1 MLTRRMLL
9 PLLAAGAATACSKQ
23 AAQSPL
29 AAAAPAAPAT
39 GITPPTATGM
49 TGTAAPGA
57 SSAPTLEGTLV
68 VVFQRFAADW
78 MNLLVPMGD
87 PAYTTARPN
96 LAITN
101 PLPLDG
107 FFGLHPALTDLK
119 TLFDVGSL
127 GFVAAT
133 GWVPTDSRDRSHFF
147 AQSIAESGARS
158 GVSSG
163 WLGRVMQ
170 RDTNH
175 NDDIWAALA
184 AESSVPNS
192 LQGFAN
198 AIAVRDF
205 ADYNHGSVMAD
216 AATGLQQTL
225 AEIAGAPG
233 EPVNRLA
240 RSIGA
245 LAAEPLPAPTITY
258 PVNSLGQGLKVAA
271 QAIKGGLAP
280 RVITITSDDDWDTHV
295 NQLSRHNTSL
305 PAFAAAFKA
314 FNDDMG
320 ALMGKVTVVTMT
332 EFGRKAVENLGGTDH
347 GTASSMLV
355 MGGQVTGGKVYG
367 QWPGMESSKLYQGE
381 DLEPTTDFRSVLGEI
396 LVKRLGVAEAEL
408 EAVFPGGYAASA
420 NWRQFHR

>member
-9 PLLAAGAATACSKQ
+9 PLLAAGATACSKQ
-23 AAQSPL
+23 SAQDSAA
-29 AAAAPAAPAT
+29 
-39 GITPPTATGM
+39 
-49 TGTAAPGA
+49 TAALTPTVATPGVMGA
-57 SSAPTLEGTLV
+57 SSTSKTSTAEGTLV

-78 MNLLVPMGD
+78 MNLLVPMAD
-87 PAYTTARPN
+87 PGYVIARPN
-96 LAITN
+96 LQITN

-107 FFGLHPALTDLK
+107 FFGLHPALIDLK
-119 TLFDVGSL
+119 TLFDAGTL

-158 GVSSG
+158 GVDSG

-170 RDTNH
+170 RDSAYR
-175 NDDIWAALA
+175 DDIWAALA
-184 AESSVPNS
+184 AEPSVPNS
-192 LQGFAN
+192 LQGYAN

-205 ADYNHGSVMAD
+205 ADYDHGSVMAD
-216 AATGLQQTL
+216 AATGLQQAL

-233 EPVNRLA
+233 EPELRLA

-245 LAAEPLPAPTITY
+245 LAAEPLPAPTVTY
-258 PVNSLGQGLKVAA
+258 PGNSLGQGLKIAA

-295 NQLSRHNTSL
+295 NQLSRHNASL
-305 PAFAAAFKA
+305 PAFAGAFKA

-320 ALMGKVTVVTMT
+320 ELMSNVTVVTMT

-355 MGGQVTGGKVYG
+355 MGGQVNGGKVYG
-367 QWPGMESSKLYQGE
+367 QWPGMQASALYQGE

-396 LVKRLGVAEAEL
+396 VVKRLGVAESEL

-420 NWRQFHR
+420 NWRRFHR

>member
-23 AAQSPL
+23 AAQSPT
-29 AAAAPAAPAT
+29 AAAAVPGVPAT
-39 GITPPTATGM
+39 GSTPPATSG
-49 TGTAAPGA
+49 TTAAPGS
-57 SSAPTLEGTLV
+57 SSAPMLEGTLV

-87 PAYTTARPN
+87 PAYATTRPN
-96 LAITN
+96 LKITN
-101 PLPLDG
+101 ALPLDG

-119 TLFDVGSL
+119 TLFDAGTL
-127 GFVAAT
+127 GFIAAT

-158 GVSSG
+158 GVNSG

-170 RDTNH
+170 RDTAH
-175 NDDIWAALA
+175 NEDIWAALA

-216 AATGLQQTL
+216 AATSLQQSL
-225 AEIAGAPG
+225 AEISGAPG
-233 EPVNRLA
+233 EPVLRLA

-245 LAAEPLPAPTITY
+245 LAAEPLPMPTVTY
-258 PVNSLGQGLKVAA
+258 PTNSLGQGLKVAA

-314 FNDDMG
+314 FDDDMG
-320 ALMGKVTVVTMT
+320 ELMGKVTVVTMT

-367 QWPGMESSKLYQGE
+367 QWPGMESSKLYQAE

-396 LVKRLGVAEAEL
+396 LVKRLGVPEAEL
-408 EAVFPGGYAASA
+408 ETVFPGGYAASA

>member
-9 PLLAAGAATACSKQ
+9 PLLAASATACSKQ
-23 AAQSPL
+23 GSQSPVKSAASTP
-29 AAAAPAAPAT
+29 AAAT
-39 GITPPTATGM
+39 
-49 TGTAAPGA
+49 PGA
-57 SSAPTLEGTLV
+57 TSVEGTLV

-78 MNLLVPMGD
+78 INLLVPMAD
-87 PAYTTARPN
+87 PGYAVARPN
-96 LAITN
+96 LQISN

-107 FFGLHPALTDLK
+107 YFGLHPALADLK
-119 TLFDVGSL
+119 TLYDAGSL

-170 RDTNH
+170 RDSAYNE
-175 NDDIWAALA
+175 DIWAALA

-216 AATGLQQTL
+216 AATGLQQAL

-233 EPVNRLA
+233 EPVLRLA

-245 LAAEPLPAPTITY
+245 LAAEPLPVPTVTY
-258 PVNSLGQGLKVAA
+258 PGNSLGQGLRVAA

-280 RVITITSDDDWDTHV
+280 RVITVTSDDDWDTHV
-295 NQLSRHNTSL
+295 SQLSRHNASL

-320 ALMGKVTVVTMT
+320 ALMQNVTVVTMT
-332 EFGRKAVENLGGTDH
+332 EFGRKAVENLSGTDH

-355 MGGQVTGGKVYG
+355 MGGQVNGGKVYG
-367 QWPGMESSKLYQGE
+367 QWPGMQASALYQGE
-381 DLEPTTDFRSVLGEI
+381 DLEPTTDFRSVLGEL
-396 LVKRLGVAEAEL
+396 LVKRLGVAEPEL
-408 EAVFPGGYAASA
+408 ETVFPGGYAAST

>member
-9 PLLAAGAATACSKQ
+9 PLLAASATACSKQ
-23 AAQSPL
+23 GGQ
-29 AAAAPAAPAT
+29 APAASAALPSTVAT
-39 GITPPTATGM
+39 PTPSP
-49 TGTAAPGA
+49 TAAPITA
-57 SSAPTLEGTLV
+57 TAPTVEGTLV

-78 MNLLVPMGD
+78 MNLLVPMAD
-87 PAYTTARPN
+87 PGYVTARPN
-96 LAITN
+96 LQITN

-119 TLFDVGSL
+119 TLYDAGTL

-158 GVSSG
+158 GVNSG

-170 RDTNH
+170 RDSTH
-175 NDDIWAALA
+175 NEDIWAALA

-216 AATGLQQTL
+216 AATGLQQAL

-233 EPVNRLA
+233 VPELRLA

-245 LAAEPLPAPTITY
+245 LAAEPLPTPTTTY
-258 PVNSLGQGLKVAA
+258 PTNSLGQGLKVAA

-305 PAFAAAFKA
+305 PAFAGAFKA
-314 FNDDMG
+314 FHDDMG
-320 ALMGKVTVVTMT
+320 ALMQNVTVVTMT

-367 QWPGMESSKLYQGE
+367 EWPGMQASRLYQGE

-396 LVKRLGVAEAEL
+396 LVKRLGVAESEL
-408 EAVFPGGYAASA
+408 EAVFPGGYAASS

>member
-9 PLLAAGAATACSKQ
+9 PLLATGVTACSQ
-23 AAQSPL
+23 QSVQSPATT
-29 AAAAPAAPAT
+29 AALT
-39 GITPPTATGM
+39 PTAT
-49 TGTAAPGA
+49 TPGA
-57 SSAPTLEGTLV
+57 IGVSSTGNASTSEGTLV

-78 MNLLVPMGD
+78 MNLLVPMAD
-87 PAYTTARPN
+87 PGYATARPN
-96 LAITN
+96 LQITN
-101 PLPLDG
+101 PLPLDD
-107 FFGLHPALTDLK
+107 FFGLHPALADLK
-119 TLFDVGSL
+119 TLFDAGTL

-158 GVSSG
+158 GVTSG

-170 RDTNH
+170 RDSAH
-175 NDDIWAALA
+175 QDDIWAALA

-216 AATGLQQTL
+216 AATGLQRTL
-225 AEIAGAPG
+225 ADIAGAPG

-240 RSIGA
+240 RSISA
-245 LAAEPLPAPTITY
+245 LAAEPLPTPTVTY
-258 PVNSLGQGLKVAA
+258 PSNSLGQGLKVAA

-295 NQLSRHNTSL
+295 NQLSRHNASL

-314 FNDDMG
+314 FNDDL
-320 ALMGKVTVVTMT
+320 AELMQNVTVVTMT

-347 GTASSMLV
+347 GTGSSMLV
-355 MGGQVTGGKVYG
+355 MGGQVNGGKVYG
-367 QWPGMESSKLYQGE
+367 QWPGMQASALYQGE

-396 LVKRLGVAEAEL
+396 LVKRLGVAESEL
-408 EAVFPGGYAASA
+408 ETVFPGGYAASSH
-420 NWRQFHR
+420 WRQFHR